1 MPRFEP
7 HPSRRPVLVTGAS
20 SGLGAGIAAG
30 FGRAGYPVALAAR
43 RVDRCEAGAEAIRAN
58 GGDAVAVALDLT
70 DDESIAACVRAAE
83 AALGP
88 LEIVVSNA
96 GDVAPVSVVE
106 ASADEFSRQL
116 AVNLGGVQ
124 RLLAHVVPG
133 MIERRRGDFVA
144 VTSEVAVRPRPHM
157 AGYVA
162 AKSGLE
168 AMMDALALELEG
180 TGVRTSMLR
189 PGPASTE
196 QGSTWDPAAVERAV
210 ATWQGLGLFRH
221 PGTLRPAEVAEAVL
235 AMVSAPRGTR
245 WALLEMQPEAPV
257 TTPAATQTTDLSAPA
272 EPHAKEQP

>member
-1 MPRFEP
+1 MPRFDP

-43 RVDRCEAGAEAIRAN
+43 RLERCQHGADAIRA
-58 GGDAVAVALDLT
+58 GGGEAIAVALDLT
-70 DDESIAACVRAAE
+70 DEASIAACVSTAE
-83 AALGP
+83 EALGP

-257 TTPAATQTTDLSAPA
+257 TTPPAAQTTDLSALA